1 MKRLLVTGFGPF
13 PLMPRNPSA
22 ALARA
27 VAASPQWRLAGIAVE
42 HRILTT
48 AYATL
53 PAELDPLLAAEPD
66 AVLLIGV
73 AGRDPR
79 IRVER
84 RGTSRRSTLFP
95 DAAGRTAKAPAGGSQ
110 AVRLTRVAPIK
121 PLRALRAQ
129 HLPSRIS
136 RDAGRYLCNASYFRA
151 LALPR
156 PVLFI
161 HIPKP
166 PGAGRRARPG
176 HPKLRL
182 GYDARLTAALV
193 AIGRGLVL
201 AGRSI
206 DGAGPLG

>member
-27 VAASPQWRLAGIAVE
+27 VAGSPRWRVAGVAAE

-53 PAELDPLLAAEPD
+53 PGELDPLLAAAPD

-84 RGTSRRSTLFP
+84 RGTSRRSMLFP
-95 DAAGRTAKAPAGGSQ
+95 DAAGATAQAPAAERAGM
-110 AVRLTRVAPIK
+110 RLTRIAPTK
-121 PLRALRAQ
+121 PLRALRGQ
-129 HLPSRIS
+129 GLPSRIS

-151 LALPR
+151 LALKR

-166 PGAGRRARPG
+166 PRTARISHGAL
-176 HPKLRL
+176 HRL
-182 GYDARLTAALV
+182 SYDMRLTAALV
-193 AIGRGLVL
+193 EIGRLLLREARV
-201 AGRSI
+201 
-206 DGAGPLG
+206 

>member
-22 ALARA
+22 ALAKA
-27 VAASPQWRLAGIAVE
+27 VAASPLWRLAGIAAE

-53 PAELDPLLAAEPD
+53 PGELDPLLASGPD

-79 IRVER
+79 VRVEW

-95 DAAGRTAKAPAGGSQ
+95 DVEGATATAVERAGIRKTRIAAVKAL
-110 AVRLTRVAPIK
+110 R
-121 PLRALRAQ
+121 PLRARA
-129 HLPSRIS
+129 LPSRIS
-136 RDAGRYLCNASYFRA
+136 RDAGRYLCNASYYRA

-166 PGAGRRARPG
+166 PRGSRRRIGPL
-176 HPKLRL
+176 HRQT
-182 GYDARLTAALV
+182 YDERLTAALV
-193 AIGRGLVL
+193 EIAGIMLRGADRSGRPSP
-201 AGRSI
+201 AKP
-206 DGAGPLG
+206 A